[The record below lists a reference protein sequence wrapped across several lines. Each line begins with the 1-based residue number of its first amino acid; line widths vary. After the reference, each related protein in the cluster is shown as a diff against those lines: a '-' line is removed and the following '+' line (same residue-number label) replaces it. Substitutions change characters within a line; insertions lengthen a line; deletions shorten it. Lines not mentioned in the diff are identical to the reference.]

1 MSEYVS
7 AVEAARVSGLS
18 ERTVRRW
25 VKRGKLRAV
34 RDGHAVRVP
43 LSEVLALCS
52 RPSCRPADTGQVGH
66 VDNGQARLRHDG
78 EQATS
83 QDNSQDSLLA
93 LVRDLQAELLRRSEA
108 AAMWQARAEML
119 GHQLR
124 ALEAPTARHQ
134 TPTASILT
142 AEGSDPP
149 LEPSEPPS
157 VLSPVPQ
164 PIPPEPNGGSPWWR
178 RWWAALSVP

>member
-1 MSEYVS
+1 MSYLS
-7 AVEAARVSGLS
+7 AATAARLTGVS

-25 VKRGKLRAV
+25 AAAGRVRSIRRGHGYLVWFPEVAAIA
-34 RDGHAVRVP
+34 GHADPAVQAP
-43 LSEVLALCS
+43 DAAMSD
-52 RPSCRPADTGQVGH
+52 RPATAELSASAAIEAGH
-66 VDNGQARLRHDG
+66 LA
-78 EQATS
+78 
-83 QDNSQDSLLA
+83 A

-178 RWWAALSVP
+178 RWWAALAGPP